1 MNVYDWVIVAVLVV
15 TALIGLSKGAVT
27 MALTVAGL
35 FVAMLISGQFA
46 APVVRTFTD
55 SVDNEA
61 LATAIGY
68 IVIFVLIFIA
78 IGIASRFI
86 RIALTITMLGW
97 TDKLG
102 GAALGIIVGFMLSIG
117 LTMVGARYAY
127 VFEKSEDGSIINRVE
142 EFVQDRGRGRVDEY
156 LTESELVPTL
166 INIRNAIPGRVIGLV
181 PGDFNTA
188 MDTLEERRS

>member
-15 TALIGLSKGAVT
+15 TVLFGLSKGAVT
-27 MALTVAGL
+27 MALTVVGL

-46 APVVRTFTD
+46 APIVRIFTD
-55 SVDNEA
+55 SVDSEA

-68 IVIFVLIFIA
+68 IVIFVLIFLA

-86 RIALTITMLGW
+86 KIALSITMLGW

-117 LTMVGARYAY
+117 VTMVAARYAY
-127 VFEKSEDGSIINRVE
+127 VFEKSEDGSVINRVE
-142 EFVQDRGRGRVDEY
+142 EFVHDRGRGRVDGY

-166 INIRNAIPGRVIGLV
+166 INIRNAIPGRVAGLV

-188 MDTLEERRS
+188 MDTLEDRRS